1 MTAPATHT
9 VTPRSRS
16 RIGAWLDHHAYSFVA
31 SIGRMLGKPW
41 ATLLTVGVMAVA
53 LALPLGLWGALSNL
67 DKAERK
73 TSQPREAVAGIE
85 YRKLVVAREQAGRK
99 LSLAR
104 QRERLAGDV
113 RQSRQV
119 SVFLQ
124 PSVDAGQAAALAD
137 TLRGD
142 ADVAAVE
149 LRTPDQG
156 LAELHERGGLGEAV
170 DALDSLGLDENP
182 LPYLLLVTPA
192 GDERLLADRLQSLPQ
207 ADVVQ
212 HDAAWRERLDG
223 WLRFGLRLAAVLA
236 VLLGL
241 GAALVV
247 GNTVRLDIQQ
257 RREEIGVLQLLGA
270 TDGFIRRPF
279 LYLGAWYGLAA
290 GALALLVLTGTQ
302 LALRAPLA
310 ELAASYGSDFAL
322 RGFAPLHVL
331 AIVLAAAALGW
342 LGAGLVTGHYLRQT
356 RPTDT

>member
-53 LALPLGLWGALSNL
+53 LALPLGLWGALSN
-67 DKAERK
+67 
-73 TSQPREAVAGIE
+73 V
-85 YRKLVVAREQAGRK
+85 
-99 LSLAR
+99 
-104 QRERLAGDV
+104 ERLAGDV

-124 PSVDAGQAAALAD
+124 SSVDASQAAALAD

-223 WLRFGLRLAAVLA
+223 WLRFGLWLAAVLA